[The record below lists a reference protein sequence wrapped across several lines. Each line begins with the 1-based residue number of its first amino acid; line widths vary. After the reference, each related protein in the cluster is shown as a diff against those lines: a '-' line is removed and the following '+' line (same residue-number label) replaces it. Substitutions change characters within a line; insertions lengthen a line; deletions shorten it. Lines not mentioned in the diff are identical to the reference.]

1 MDKNTANCF
10 TGKTASR
17 ANFNAG
23 AGIRLTGFVNFLLVC
38 LYMVSC
44 GDPSDLELSR
54 LICWDESVNERF
66 VSSMEWN
73 KKYLDSIIMVPSDH
87 YQIYCMAD
95 SHIGSTAD
103 EHEPTTMNFDKI
115 LSAVKTDKPA
125 ALVIAGDLGTGREK
139 DNVLVHEHLSEV
151 LVSQFF
157 MVGNHD
163 LFFDGWDSFLQI
175 FGSSSFYFTIQTPV
189 AKDLFICLDNG
200 NGTLGSKQV
209 KWLRK
214 VLETIRPEYRHCIV
228 FAHNNL
234 FRIPQKE
241 FSEPPVSTPPIE
253 ELNLLLDFFARYEVN
268 AYISGHGHETQKSII
283 GTTRNII
290 IGTCLD
296 GSDYPGYLK
305 IQFQDGEI
313 AYKFVSI

>member
-1 MDKNTANCF
+1 MSKITVNSF

-17 ANFNAG
+17 AICNAEK
-23 AGIRLTGFVNFLLVC
+23 GIRLTDFIYFLFFSLS
-38 LYMVSC
+38 LVSC
-44 GDPSDLELSR
+44 GDPSDLELLR
-54 LICWDESVNERF
+54 LISWDESVNDRF
-66 VSSMEWN
+66 NSSMEWN
-73 KKYLDSIIMVPSDH
+73 KKYLDSIIIVPSDN

-103 EHEPTTMNFDKI
+103 EHEPTTVNFDKI
-115 LSAVKTDKPA
+115 LTFVKTDKPA
-125 ALVIAGDLGTGREK
+125 AFVIAGDLGTGREK
-139 DNVLVHEHLSEV
+139 DNLLVHEHLSEV
-151 LVSQFF
+151 LIPQFF

-175 FGSSSFYFTIQTPV
+175 FGSSSFYLTIQTPV

-209 KWLRK
+209 KWLREILK
-214 VLETIRPEYRHCIV
+214 TVRPGCRHCIV

-234 FRIPQKE
+234 FRIPQKDL
-241 FSEPPVSTPPIE
+241 SEPPVSTPPIE

-268 AYISGHGHETQKSII
+268 AFISGHGHETQKSIT
-283 GTTRNII
+283 GTTRNIV

-296 GSDYPGYLK
+296 GSDYPGFLK
-305 IQFQDGEI
+305 LQFQDGEI
-313 AYKFVSI
+313 AYIFISI